1 MSRTSAGSPQRIPLC
16 GAPGRAWQMNSFRQ
30 DLATLVFRHSGMMS
44 TDDIIRVL
52 RAQIEILEKTQ
63 RNDAELHDE

>member
-1 MSRTSAGSPQRIPLC
+1 
-16 GAPGRAWQMNSFRQ
+16 MNSLRQ

-52 RAQIEILEKTQ
+52 RAQIETLEKTQ
-63 RNDAELHDE
+63 RNDVELHDE